1 MGFKRLKAE
10 SYEAMGIHWAS
21 SATVDDAII
30 GDDRASE
37 VAQNAMEEMTKK
49 KDEFE
54 KAFAGA
60 TDAARKAAAITHHD
74 AAEISEASAI
84 KAARLLK
91 AARLSDEALESAKAA
106 RDAAPKATA
115 ELNSA
120 IDALAGP

>member
-10 SYEAMGIHWAS
+10 FYEAMGIHWAS

-30 GDDRASE
+30 GDDRARE

-60 TDAARKAAAITHHD
+60 TDAARKAAAITHRD

-84 KAARLLK
+84 KAAR
-91 AARLSDEALESAKAA
+91 
-106 RDAAPKATA
+106 DAGRKATA